1 MLGSMSAVAI
11 VWLVVGVTTMI
22 LLAAF
27 MLQLVRQ
34 VKRLTSSVVQ
44 FQQEVQPVLESI
56 QRDAQ
61 AAQEHSERLQHEA
74 EELRAS
80 PDGEAGRRGNRPRAR
95 ARR

>member
-11 VWLVVGVTTMI
+11 VWLVVGVTTML

-61 AAQEHSERLQHEA
+61 AAQEHSDRLQHQTEA
-74 EELRAS
+74 LRAPS
-80 PDGEAGRRGNRPRAR
+80 DDEAVGSRRRPRPRAR
-95 ARR
+95 R